1 MLNILINIYFNVQF
15 VKLAQQEGEEMGKT
29 FENTTE
35 FNKQHALKCESGLN

>member
-35 FNKQHALKCESGLN
+35 SINSMHSNVNPV